1 MGVGPRER
9 LSTSSDLAHI
19 LCRRHSLVV
28 DQIFKEVEK
37 IGIERSLLGSS
48 HETEDG
54 PGGIRPFEE
63 VPGSASN
70 LYCGNRLAC
79 AADWAC
85 ATEGSN
91 PNHDFICTW
100 TTGRVAGKDIICHVG
115 DDI

>member
-1 MGVGPRER
+1 M
-9 LSTSSDLAHI
+9 
-19 LCRRHSLVV
+19 

-37 IGIERSLLGSS
+37 INIERSLLGSS
-48 HETEDG
+48 HKTENC

-70 LYCGNRLAC
+70 LDCGNRLAC

-85 ATEGSN
+85 ATQGSN
-91 PNHDFICTW
+91 PNHDLICPRTV
-100 TTGRVAGKDIICHVG
+100 GRVASEDIICHVG